1 LILQSS
7 IGLVY
12 LGLPLLF
19 FRRCQEFAR
28 ENPQV
33 ARNTRT
39 TSLIHL
45 GIIIAIWTI
54 AAALCLI
61 MAIRDSMNERP
72 LPPEQQEDDLK
83 AYKVQMGSI
92 AASFTAL

>member
-1 LILQSS
+1 M
-7 IGLVY
+7 
-12 LGLPLLF
+12 
-19 FRRCQEFAR
+19 AR
-28 ENPQV
+28 H
-33 ARNTRT
+33 TKT

-72 LPPEQQEDDLK
+72 LPPEFQQNDMK
-83 AYKVQMGSI
+83 AYKIQMASI
-92 AASFTAL
+92 AASLTAL